1 MLKMFGTA
9 LINLC
14 CEPALA
20 QWSTL
25 ISLAVG
31 HQGRLTPE
39 SVSPAGPLSAL
50 IFFCTESRTREAFKF
65 YMHHYIYA
73 I

>member
-1 MLKMFGTA
+1 MLKMLAIA

-25 ISLAVG
+25 TFWAVG

-39 SVSPAGPLSAL
+39 SVSPAGPLSVL
-50 IFFCTESRTREAFKF
+50 IFFCTESRTREAFKL
-65 YMHHYIYA
+65 YMHHPIYVS
-73 I
+73 